1 MISLFNN
8 NCRYLNDIL
17 TVNNPNFLTFIL
29 RNLHWIRLTS
39 CPSLAALTRAS
50 TTKEAIFFPY
60 RLFFHFLN
68 GNVPLV
74 HHMAFTFWF
83 FLHVSDFNELN
94 LVIAETVLHQW
105 YRFHKFLKTFTIVRL
120 TSINLQ
126 KKNLKNP
133 VFKSTFIFLDV
144 YYYMIYTNSDN

>member
-1 MISLFNN
+1 M
-8 NCRYLNDIL
+8 NDIL
-17 TVNNPNFLTFIL
+17 IVNNPKLLTFIL

-60 RLFFHFLN
+60 RLFSIFWMVTFLWS
-68 GNVPLV
+68 

-105 YRFHKFLKTFTIVRL
+105 YRFHKLLKTFTIVRL

-126 KKNLKNP
+126 KKILKNP

-144 YYYMIYTNSDN
+144 YLI